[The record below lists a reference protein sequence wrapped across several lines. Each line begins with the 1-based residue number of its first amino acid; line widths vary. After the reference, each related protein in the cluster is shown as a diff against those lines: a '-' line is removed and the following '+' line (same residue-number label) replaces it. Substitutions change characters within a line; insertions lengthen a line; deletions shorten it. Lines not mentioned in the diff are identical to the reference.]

1 MYGWYHLHLAL
12 VTFAYQEK
20 SRKEETQQVF
30 TWWFLTRSL
39 YPLQIHVLV
48 NKSLFGF
55 GYLVNIYFLISLES
69 SLQILYVDWCFQLWL
84 LELEQVAKKK
94 KCELT
99 SKISFNQCIFG
110 VKVDLKT
117 SIKIRQVYIAFDWNL
132 LVQNCEPARIWL
144 W

>member
-30 TWWFLTRSL
+30 TWWFLSRSL

-94 KCELT
+94 KMWA
-99 SKISFNQCIFG
+99 
-110 VKVDLKT
+110 
-117 SIKIRQVYIAFDWNL
+117 Y
-132 LVQNCEPARIWL
+132 VQDFI
-144 W
+144 

>member
-30 TWWFLTRSL
+30 TWWFLPRSL

-94 KCELT
+94 KCEPT

>member
-30 TWWFLTRSL
+30 TWWFLSRSL
-39 YPLQIHVLV
+39 YPLRIHVLV

-55 GYLVNIYFLISLES
+55 GYLINIYFLISLVLIANS
-69 SLQILYVDWCFQLWL
+69 IGGLMLSALIFRIRTSGK
-84 LELEQVAKKK
+84 KKK
-94 KCELT
+94 KCEST
-99 SKISFNQCIFG
+99 SKSSFNQHIFH

-117 SIKIRQVYIAFDWNL
+117 SIKIRQVYIVFDWNL
-132 LVQNCEPARIWL
+132 LP
-144 W
+144 